1 MEMSESCIMSASIN
15 PVARSVRLGVLSLWL
30 ALGLCQDSVHAD
42 WRPQAGEPWPASEAL
57 ISHRERTLESSTGR
71 TVRAH
76 LALFDS
82 RRYRLAVLDLGSDL
96 VPASAWPE
104 RMRAAGLLAAVN
116 GGFFHADGQPL
127 GLVIA
132 EGERFNRIETVKLLS
147 GVLYGDA
154 RGIHLERRAGF
165 RLHPGIDAL
174 VQSGPYLV
182 EHGRAVRGLSTND
195 VSRRTFIATDWR
207 RHWVVGATR
216 DGLTLAELAEA
227 LATPGALAPW
237 PVERALNLDG
247 GTSTGFLFD
256 PGAGQEP
263 IQLRARRPV
272 RNLVGVRAR

>member
-1 MEMSESCIMSASIN
+1 MIESCSMSASIN
-15 PVARSVRLGVLSLWL
+15 PVARSVRLGVLTLWL
-30 ALGLCQDSVHAD
+30 AFCIGQDDAHAD
-42 WRPQAGEPWPASEAL
+42 WRPVAGEPWPTPEAA

-82 RRYRLAVLDLGSDL
+82 RRYRLAVLDLGAEL
-96 VPASAWPE
+96 APASAWLE
-104 RMRAAGLLAAVN
+104 RTRAAGLSAAVN

-132 EGERFNRIETVKLLS
+132 EGKRFNRFETVKLLS

-154 RGIHLERRAGF
+154 RGIHLERRTRF
-165 RLHPGIDAL
+165 QLRTGIDAL

-182 EHGRAVRGLSTND
+182 EQGRAVRGLSTND

-207 RHWVVGATR
+207 RHWILGATR

>member
-1 MEMSESCIMSASIN
+1 M
-15 PVARSVRLGVLSLWL
+15 RRFSVLTLCMMLYTGSGL
-30 ALGLCQDSVHAD
+30 AQAD
-42 WRPQAGEPWPASEAL
+42 WRPLAGEPWPATEAA

-71 TVRAH
+71 TVRVH

-82 RRYRLAVLDLGSDL
+82 RRYRLAVLDLGPEPA
-96 VPASAWPE
+96 PASAWPE
-104 RMRAAGLLAAVN
+104 RTRAAGLLAAVN

-132 EGERFNRIETVKLLS
+132 EGQRFNRFETAKLLS

-154 RGIHLERRAGF
+154 RGIHLERRARF
-165 RLHPGIDAL
+165 QSSPGIDAL
-174 VQSGPYLV
+174 VQSGPYLI
-182 EHGRAVRGLSTND
+182 EHGRAVRGLSTKD

-207 RHWVVGATR
+207 RHWVLGATR

-263 IQLRARRPV
+263 IQLRARRSV
-272 RNLVGVRAR
+272 RNLVGVRVR